1 MTDSRWLKGTVAGRR
16 QWTKSL
22 FSLYIEADP
31 IKFEAGQFVKLAL
44 PDPDAAGV
52 QGDAGLTG
60 RPYSFVNA
68 PGDRPHE
75 FYCATVPQGP
85 FSPRLAALVAGDV
98 VWVARQPAGFLVM
111 SEVPDAH
118 SLWLMC
124 TGTGIG
130 PFLSILRT
138 ESPWKRYA
146 RIVLVQGTRRMA
158 ERTHRGIIEA
168 LTVEHPGQ
176 FQTIS
181 LLTRDPVRDE
191 GAMLAG
197 RIPQAIADGRLEAAV
212 AMELKPG
219 SAQVMLC
226 GNPGMI
232 EGVIEVLKARDMR
245 KHRRRAPGH
254 ITVENYW

>member
-1 MTDSRWLKGTVAGRR
+1 MTDSRWIKGTVAGRK
-16 QWTKSL
+16 QWTESL
-22 FSLYIEADP
+22 FSLYVEADP

-44 PDPDAAGV
+44 PDPGAAGAP
-52 QGDAGLTG
+52 GDAGLIG

-75 FYCATVPQGP
+75 FYCVTVPQGP
-85 FSPRLAALVAGDV
+85 LSPRLAALAAGDAI
-98 VWVARQPAGFLVM
+98 WVARQPAGFLVL

-138 ESPWKRYA
+138 EAPWKRYA
-146 RIVLVQGTRRMA
+146 RIVLVQGTRRMT
-158 ERTHRGIIEA
+158 ERTHRSIIEEIA
-168 LTVEHPGQ
+168 TEHPGQ
-176 FQTIS
+176 FQTVS
-181 LLTRDPVRDE
+181 LMTRDPVRDV
-191 GAMLAG
+191 GGMLAG
-197 RIPQAIADGRLEAAV
+197 RIPQAIADGRLEVAA
-212 AMELKPG
+212 ATELQPG
-219 SAQVMLC
+219 SSQVMLC

-232 EGVIEVLKARDMR
+232 EGVIGILKERDMR

>member
-1 MTDSRWLKGTVAGRR
+1 VTDSRWIKGRVAGRK
-16 QWTKSL
+16 QWTENL
-22 FSLYIEADP
+22 FSLYVEADP

-44 PDPDAAGV
+44 PDTGGAGA
-52 QGDAGLTG
+52 QGDDGLVG

-75 FYCATVPQGP
+75 FYCVTVPQGP
-85 FSPRLAALVAGDV
+85 LSPRLASLVAGDAI
-98 VWVARQPAGFLVM
+98 WIARQPAGFLVL

-118 SLWLMC
+118 SLWLIC

-130 PFLSILRT
+130 PFLSILST
-138 ESPWKRYA
+138 QAPWRRYP
-146 RIVLVQGTRRMA
+146 RIVLVQGTRRLA
-158 ERTHRGIIEA
+158 ERTHRSFIEA
-168 LTVEHPGQ
+168 LAAEHPGQ
-176 FQTIS
+176 FQSIS
-181 LLTRDPVRDE
+181 LLSRDPVRQGD
-191 GAMLAG
+191 GMLAG
-197 RIPQAIADGRLEAAV
+197 RIPQAIADGRLEAV
-212 AMELKPG
+212 AATVLQPD

-232 EGVIEVLKARDMR
+232 EGVIEVLKARAMR